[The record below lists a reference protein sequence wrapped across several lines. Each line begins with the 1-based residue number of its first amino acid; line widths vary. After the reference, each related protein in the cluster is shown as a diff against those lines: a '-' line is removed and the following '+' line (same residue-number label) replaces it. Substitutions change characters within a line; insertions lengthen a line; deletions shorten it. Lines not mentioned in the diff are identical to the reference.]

1 MHCYIYKSSKKIDTY
16 IYLPVPW
23 VEADIPSELKAL
35 FSPPQL
41 AMELDLDQRQS
52 LAREEISQVI
62 DGLRTVGY
70 YLQIPPAH
78 IDLSL

>member
-1 MHCYIYKSSKKIDTY
+1 MHCYIYKSAKKLDTY
-16 IYLPVPW
+16 IYLPVAWPD
-23 VEADIPSELKAL
+23 ADIPSELKTL

-41 AMELDLDQRQS
+41 AMELDLNTRQS

-70 YLQIPPAH
+70 YLQVPPAQV
-78 IDLSL
+78 DLSL

>member
-1 MHCYIYKSSKKIDTY
+1 MHCYIYKSAKKLDTY

-23 VEADIPSELKAL
+23 ADADIPDELKAL

-41 AMELDLDQRQS
+41 AMELDLNARQS
-52 LAREEISQVI
+52 LAREEISEVI

-70 YLQIPPAH
+70 YLQVPPAQV
-78 IDLSL
+78 DLSL